1 MKKGITFLI
10 TIILIFSLLVIG
22 ISKIN
27 KQSQSEEKI
36 KVIATLFPQ
45 YDFAKQIGGD
55 KVDVSLLL
63 TPGTETHTYEPTPQD
78 IINVNKA
85 DLYIYTGKYM
95 EPWSDKIANSITS
108 NTQVL
113 DASKNINLINEEQF
127 EKEHDTIDN
136 NEEEY
141 INEEDVIDDIDLLED
156 NLNRGEFFYLPAK
169 ALHIDSDEE
178 YLSRCLKFYKRNGI
192 MAVGKKINEKN
203 VYEQLPMLLKEFKPD
218 IVVITGHDAYYRK
231 KGDAKDIKNYKNS
244 LYFVKA
250 VKAARNYEKSHEKLV
265 IIAGACQSDYEELIK
280 AGANFA
286 SSPKRVNI
294 HALDPAI
301 IASTV
306 ALTERNKEIDL
317 KKLLEKTKYKEDGM
331 GGLICNGLMYVG
343 YPR

>member
-1 MKKGITFLI
+1 MRILFFVVAYYLMVIYILNIEKGDYVTRNSYDNDTVF
-10 TIILIFSLLVIG
+10 
-22 ISKIN
+22 
-27 KQSQSEEKI
+27 
-36 KVIATLFPQ
+36 KVINIKNGVYYL
-45 YDFAKQIGGD
+45 KGVEVRLI
-55 KVDVSLLL
+55 
-63 TPGTETHTYEPTPQD
+63 
-78 IINVNKA
+78 A
-85 DLYIYTGKYM
+85 DAEVTDLRK
-95 EPWSDKIANSITS
+95 EE
-108 NTQVL
+108 
-113 DASKNINLINEEQF
+113 NINE
-127 EKEHDTIDN
+127 DN
-136 NEEEY
+136 
-141 INEEDVIDDIDLLED
+141 VIDDIDLLDD
-156 NLNRGEFFYLPAK
+156 NLDRGEFFYLPAK
-169 ALHIDSDEE
+169 VLHIDSDEE

-250 VKAARNYEKSHEKLV
+250 VKTARNYEKSHEKLV
-265 IIAGACQSDYEELIK
+265 VIAGACQSDYEELIK

-301 IASTV
+301 IASTI

>member
-1 MKKGITFLI
+1 MRILFFVVAYYLMVIYILNIEKGDYVTRNSYDNDTVF
-10 TIILIFSLLVIG
+10 
-22 ISKIN
+22 
-27 KQSQSEEKI
+27 
-36 KVIATLFPQ
+36 KVINIKNGVYYL
-45 YDFAKQIGGD
+45 KGVEVRLI
-55 KVDVSLLL
+55 
-63 TPGTETHTYEPTPQD
+63 
-78 IINVNKA
+78 A
-85 DLYIYTGKYM
+85 DAEVTDLRK
-95 EPWSDKIANSITS
+95 EE
-108 NTQVL
+108 
-113 DASKNINLINEEQF
+113 NINE
-127 EKEHDTIDN
+127 DN
-136 NEEEY
+136 
-141 INEEDVIDDIDLLED
+141 VIDDIDLLDD
-156 NLNRGEFFYLPAK
+156 NLDRGEFFYLPAK
-169 ALHIDSDEE
+169 VLHIDSDEE
-178 YLSRCLKFYKRNGI
+178 YLSRCLKFYKKNGI

-250 VKAARNYEKSHEKLV
+250 VKTARNYEKSHEKLV
-265 IIAGACQSDYEELIK
+265 VIAGACQSDYEELIK

-301 IASTV
+301 IASTI

>member
-1 MKKGITFLI
+1 MLPDEGNFFWH
-10 TIILIFSLLVIG
+10 FSYTLLVIIILNIEKGDYVTRNSYGNDTVFRVINIKDG
-22 ISKIN
+22 IYYLKGV
-27 KQSQSEEKI
+27 E
-36 KVIATLFPQ
+36 VRL
-45 YDFAKQIGGD
+45 
-55 KVDVSLLL
+55 V
-63 TPGTETHTYEPTPQD
+63 
-78 IINVNKA
+78 A
-85 DLYIYTGKYM
+85 DA
-95 EPWSDKIANSITS
+95 E
-108 NTQVL
+108 VL
-113 DASKNINLINEEQF
+113 DLRKEENI
-127 EKEHDTIDN
+127 KSD
-136 NEEEY
+136 
-141 INEEDVIDDIDLLED
+141 DVLDDIDLLDD
-156 NLNRGEFFYLPAK
+156 NLDRGEFFYLPAK

-203 VYEQLPMLLKEFKPD
+203 VYEQLPMLLKEFRPD

-244 LYFVKA
+244 AYFVKA
-250 VKAARNYEKSHEKLV
+250 VKAARNYEKSHDKLV

-317 KKLLEKTKYKEDGM
+317 KKLLDKTKYKEDGM